1 MFSGPDGVMLEVR
14 MFDLSGRQ
22 MIDGMTV
29 RDGQILELGMSGT
42 VVVQAI
48 DASGRSYA
56 WVR

>member
-1 MFSGPDGVMLEVR
+1 MLEVR

-22 MIDGMTV
+22 IDGMTV
-29 RDGQILELGMSGT
+29 RDDQILELGMLGT